1 MDTKNVL
8 MAVILSTIII
18 VGWQIFVVDPE
29 LKKERETTS
38 IQKSTSTEN
47 NTSTGKPTAPSL
59 SVKTKAPVKVTT
71 RADAIAE
78 ETRIVLENQKLKGSI
93 SLKGALIDD
102 ITFKVYKETLDKNSK
117 LVTLLNPKQIKEG
130 YFLESGWASADNLK
144 VPDNN
149 SLWKIK
155 QNKVLTSKTPIE
167 LEWDNQN

>member
-59 SVKTKAPVKVTT
+59 SVKTKELAEIISNKS
-71 RADAIAE
+71 AMAIGLGKKLFYQQLNMDLGAAYDAAN
-78 ETRIVLENQKLKGSI
+78 ETIVCNIDSHDAREGIDAFIEKRKPKWNQ
-93 SLKGALIDD
+93 
-102 ITFKVYKETLDKNSK
+102 
-117 LVTLLNPKQIKEG
+117 
-130 YFLESGWASADNLK
+130 
-144 VPDNN
+144 
-149 SLWKIK
+149 
-155 QNKVLTSKTPIE
+155 
-167 LEWDNQN
+167 

>member
-59 SVKTKAPVKVTT
+59 SVKTKALVKVTT

-78 ETRIVLENQKLKGSI
+78 ETRIVL
-93 SLKGALIDD
+93 
-102 ITFKVYKETLDKNSK
+102 
-117 LVTLLNPKQIKEG
+117 
-130 YFLESGWASADNLK
+130 
-144 VPDNN
+144 
-149 SLWKIK
+149 
-155 QNKVLTSKTPIE
+155 
-167 LEWDNQN
+167 